1 MTTKNARQLGLR
13 LDSEDDKRLTKFES
27 ETHVEPVSLTRAAL
41 KAALSAYEE
50 HGSLSLP
57 LRVISQSQ
65 YIQLQ
70 GLTKSKASLTENSTH
85 QELDEVE
92 QMPCADSAPSIASS
106 PASPPIKPTHANIV
120 KLPPPP
126 VLATLLHDT
135 AIAAETTT
143 TAPVKEQRQEV
154 TYPKKQPRKP

>member
-27 ETHVEPVSLTRAAL
+27 ETHVEPVSLARAAL

-70 GLTKSKASLTENSTH
+70 GLTKSKASLNENSTH

-126 VLATLLHDT
+126 VLATLMHESL
-135 AIAAETTT
+135 AAETTKT
-143 TAPVKEQRQEV
+143 PPVKEQRQEV
-154 TYPKKQPRKP
+154 IYPKKIPRKSS